1 MKRVALGLL
10 CGILV
15 SGPAMAGKNSQP
27 FRVDVPGGMDS
38 GKLTRLWKAT
48 KTKCL
53 ELGYSIENEDHE
65 LGSILCSLP
74 SPMGSYTLLM
84 VFDRTGFSVTSK
96 GTATRVPLMGGIM
109 NSAKKRRK
117 EMLAYLTEI
126 AGAPVTRN

>member
-1 MKRVALGLL
+1 MKRVALGCL
-10 CGILV
+10 CGALV
-15 SGPAMAGKNSQP
+15 SSPAMAGENSQP
-27 FRVDVPGGMDS
+27 YRVEVPGGVDS
-38 GKLTRLWKAT
+38 GKLARLWKAT

-53 ELGYSIENEDHE
+53 ELGYSIENEDRE

-84 VFDRTGFSVTSK
+84 VFDHSGFSVTSK

-117 EMLAYLTEI
+117 EMLAHLAEI
-126 AGAPVTRN
+126 AGAPTPRN

>member
-10 CGILV
+10 CGVLV

-27 FRVDVPGGMDS
+27 YRVEVPGGVDAF
-38 GKLTRLWKAT
+38 KLARLWKAT

-84 VFDRTGFSVTSK
+84 IFDRTGFSVTSK

-117 EMLAYLTEI
+117 EMLSHLTQV
-126 AGAPVTRN
+126 AGIQ

>member
-10 CGILV
+10 CGVLV
-15 SGPAMAGKNSQP
+15 SSPATAGKNSQP
-27 FRVDVPGGMDS
+27 YRVEVPGGIDS
-38 GKLTRLWKAT
+38 GKLVRLWKAT

-53 ELGYSIENEDHE
+53 ELGYSIENEDPE

-84 VFDRTGFSVTSK
+84 SFDRTGFSVTSK

-117 EMLAYLTEI
+117 EMLAHLASV
-126 AGAPVTRN
+126 AGAPAR

>member
-1 MKRVALGLL
+1 MKRVALGLF
-10 CGILV
+10 CGVLV
-15 SGPAMAGKNSQP
+15 SGPALAGKNSQP
-27 FRVDVPGGMDS
+27 YRVDVPGGIDAT
-38 GKLTRLWKAT
+38 KLARLWKAT

-53 ELGYSIENEDHE
+53 ELGYSIENEDQE

-84 VFDRTGFSVTSK
+84 TFDRTGFSVTSK

-117 EMLAYLTEI
+117 EMLAHLTQV
-126 AGAPVTRN
+126 AGVK